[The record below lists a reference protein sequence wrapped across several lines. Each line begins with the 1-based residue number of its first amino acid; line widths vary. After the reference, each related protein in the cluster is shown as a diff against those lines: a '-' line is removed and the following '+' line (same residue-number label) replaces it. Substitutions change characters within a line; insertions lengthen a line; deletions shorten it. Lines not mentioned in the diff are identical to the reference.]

1 MAKDKH
7 GTQVSDGDML
17 RFNDG
22 KIGQAIL
29 YDGILY
35 ILIEGDYHLCSW
47 PLVEFDSRDY
57 EIVKKGDENEDE
69 LS

>member
-1 MAKDKH
+1 MPKDKH

-22 KIGQAIL
+22 TIAQVISYG
-29 YDGILY
+29 GTLY
-35 ILIEGDYHLCSW
+35 IIEDDYDVWPW

-57 EIVKKGDENEDE
+57 EIIEERR
-69 LS
+69 